1 MRLKLVGVAA
11 VVAVAI
17 VVSIASN
24 GSRGPLGIWQVMES
38 DVVIYTRKGTH
49 KKRQTNTKEKQGK
62 GKVRRDRNYAS
73 NVLAGRNNCRGVQEG
88 KVRERIGER
97 RVVVSRSRSRNC
109 RW

>member
-1 MRLKLVGVAA
+1 
-11 VVAVAI
+11 
-17 VVSIASN
+17 
-24 GSRGPLGIWQVMES
+24 MES